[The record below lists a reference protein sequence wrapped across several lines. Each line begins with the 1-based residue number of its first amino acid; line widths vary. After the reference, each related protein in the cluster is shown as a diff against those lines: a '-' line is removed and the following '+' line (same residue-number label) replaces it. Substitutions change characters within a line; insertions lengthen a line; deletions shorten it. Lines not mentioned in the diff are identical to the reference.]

1 MYALFTL
8 HKSDLQNIFIA
19 ISVMMEYVFC
29 LHNLLYFIVF
39 TRRGY

>member
-19 ISVMMEYVFC
+19 ISVTMEYVFW
-29 LHNLLYFIVF
+29 LLNVLYFIVF
-39 TRRGY
+39 TKRNY